1 MLNSPDT
8 PPVLLIGSNVRF
20 LAENAV
26 RHGREVFT
34 VDYYGDWDTKRLSLN
49 RSIKREGSGVFDL
62 RALMNLASGIQNSG
76 VVYGPGFENDLMA
89 LARLS
94 DLGRVIG
101 CSLETVKKSRDPHSL
116 ARAAAAWNF
125 SYPKIMTE
133 PADFMR
139 KERWLIKPFTSIG
152 GSGIRFMD
160 ETHRPGTER
169 VYYQKFHNGM
179 PSSAIVVSN
188 GSEAALVAVMTQIYG
203 DPAFGADGFRFV
215 GNVFPHPFARE
226 ITGSAT
232 TIAEALTL
240 EFELKGL
247 WGFDFIYEGNV
258 TLIEINPRPTS
269 SLGLLDMAT
278 WNDLLGLHMDSV
290 AGKKSNLILDP
301 GPTGK
306 YFAQG
311 RVYAK
316 TDAVFT
322 GAQAWSERGARDIP
336 HEGDFVNARE
346 PVITVTAS
354 DSTYSGALAKLRKEA
369 TDAQNSIFP
378 ATATPFMK
386 D

>member
-1 MLNSPDT
+1 MLNSSDA
-8 PPVLLIGSNVRF
+8 PPILLIGSNVRF
-20 LAENAV
+20 LAENAA

-34 VDYYGDWDTKRLSLN
+34 VDYYGDWDTKRLSQN
-49 RSIKREGSGVFDL
+49 RSIKREGSGKFDL
-62 RALMNLASGIQNSG
+62 RALMNLASGVQNSG

-94 DLGRVIG
+94 DIGKVIG
-101 CSLETVKKSRDPHSL
+101 CSLETVKKTRDPHSL

-125 SYPKIMTE
+125 SYPKIAAE
-133 PADFMR
+133 PADSMR
-139 KERWLIKPFTSIG
+139 KERWLVKPFTSIG
-152 GSGIRFMD
+152 GAGIRFMD
-160 ETHRPGTER
+160 EGYWPGAER

-188 GSEAALVAVMTQIYG
+188 GSEAALIAVMTQVYG
-203 DPAFGADGFRFV
+203 DPAFGVDGFKFV
-215 GNVFPHPFARE
+215 GNVFPHPFTRE
-226 ITGSAT
+226 ISASAT

-247 WGFDFIYEGNV
+247 WGFDFIYSGDV

-301 GPTGK
+301 GPAGG

-311 RVYAK
+311 RVFAK
-316 TDAVFT
+316 ADAVFT
-322 GAQAWSERGARDIP
+322 GSQTWSERGARDIP
-336 HEGDFVNARE
+336 HEGDFITAGE
-346 PVITVTAS
+346 PMITVTAS
-354 DSTYSGALAKLRKEA
+354 DSTYGGALAKLRKEA
-369 TDAQNSIFP
+369 EDAQNSILP
-378 ATATPFMK
+378 ATATPFME

>member
-1 MLNSPDT
+1 MLNSQDA
-8 PPVLLIGSNVRF
+8 PPILLIGSNVRF
-20 LAENAV
+20 LAENAT

-34 VDYYGDWDTKRLSLN
+34 VDFYGDWDTKRLSLN
-49 RSIKREGSGVFDL
+49 RSIKREGSGILDL
-62 RALMNLASGIQNSG
+62 RALMNLAAGVENSG

-89 LARLS
+89 LSRLS

-125 SYPKIMTE
+125 SYPKVTTE
-133 PADFMR
+133 LTDAMR
-139 KERWLIKPFTSIG
+139 KERWLIKPFASLG
-152 GSGIRFMD
+152 GVGIRFID
-160 ETHRPGTER
+160 DTYHHGAER
-169 VYYQKFHNGM
+169 VYYQKFHSGM

-203 DPAFGADGFRFV
+203 DASFGADGFRFV
-215 GNVFPHPFARE
+215 GNVFPHPFTRE
-226 ITGSAT
+226 ITNSAT

-240 EFELKGL
+240 EFDLKGL
-247 WGFDFIYEGNV
+247 WGFDFIYAGDV

-278 WNDLLGLHMDSV
+278 WNDLLGLHIESV

-301 GPTGK
+301 GPTGR

-322 GAQAWSERGARDIP
+322 GSQAWSERGARDIP
-336 HEGDFVNARE
+336 HEGDFINAGE
-346 PVITVTAS
+346 PLITVTAS
-354 DSTYSGALAKLRKEA
+354 DSTYGGALAKLRKEA
-369 TDAQNSIFP
+369 CDAHDSISP